1 MNWNIRFDF
10 DTCRDRLRWAAYVTR
25 RRLGAVGFAAAIV
38 AAAVPIAHVRY
49 FQPEAD
55 RLVEA
60 RADAS
65 RALSALAKQGSPRDT
80 RGMTLRDVQKLRVAE
95 QAYAVFELLERNGVE
110 RKHATYRHDVEVKGQ
125 LRRMTIDIAASGTYA
140 DLRAAL
146 RAISD
151 QPMVRVESMT
161 LARDNIDDVQL
172 EIDVRVSILGPD
184 A

>member
-1 MNWNIRFDF
+1 MNRTIRFNVDA
-10 DTCRDRLRWAAYVTR
+10 CRDRVRWAAYR
-25 RRLGAVGFAAAIV
+25 AYRQLGNVGVVAAVV
-38 AAAVPIAHVRY
+38 AAAVPIVHLRY
-49 FQPEAD
+49 LHPEAA
-55 RLVEA
+55 RLAEA
-60 RADAS
+60 RTGAS
-65 RALSALAKQGSPRDT
+65 RALSALSRQGAPRDR

-125 LRRMTIDIAASGTYA
+125 LRRMTIDIAASGTYS

-161 LARDNIDDVQL
+161 LARENIDDVQL